1 MRIGRVEVSTVRGHH
16 LEPARPPLD
25 PRPPLP
31 VPDLDAYAFDLPD
44 ALIAQRP
51 AERRDGSRML
61 VLHRATGAVEDRRF
75 TDLPDY
81 LAAGDA
87 LVFNDTR
94 VVPARLVGAR
104 PSGGKAELFL
114 IDRRDDGSWSALARP
129 GRKLKAGATVLLGDG
144 LAATVDHVLDN
155 GRRVVRLTRDG
166 ALLAPEAEQA
176 ALDAVG
182 RMPLPPY
189 VDREA
194 DATDKE
200 RYQTMFAR
208 ARGAVA
214 APTAG
219 LHFTPA
225 TLDALRQRGVTTA
238 EVTLHVGYGTFE
250 PVRADDLAEHRVAAE
265 TIDVPAATTEA
276 LNAARAAGGRVVA
289 VGTTSTRALET
300 AADEAGRFTPVAG
313 PTDLTITPGY
323 HFRAVDALLTNFHL
337 PQSSLL
343 VLTATFGGLDAVM
356 DAYRHAVREGYRF
369 YSYGDCMLIVD

>member
-1 MRIGRVEVSTVRGHH
+1 M
-16 LEPARPPLD
+16 
-25 PRPPLP
+25 
-31 VPDLDAYAFDLPD
+31 PDLDAYAFDLPD

-51 AERRDGSRML
+51 AARRDGSRML

-75 TDLPDY
+75 TDLPEY
-81 LAAGDA
+81 LSPGDA

-94 VVPARLVGAR
+94 VVPARLVGTR

-114 IDRRDDGSWSALARP
+114 IDRRDDGTWSALARP
-129 GRKLKAGATVLLGDG
+129 GRKLKAGAAVLLGDG
-144 LAATVDHVLDN
+144 LAAAVEGVLDN
-155 GRRVVRLTRDG
+155 GRRVVRLTQNGER
-166 ALLAPEAEQA
+166 LAAEAEQA

-194 DATDKE
+194 DASDKE
-200 RYQTMFAR
+200 RYQTVFAR

-225 TLDALRQRGVTTA
+225 TLGALRQRGVTTA

-250 PVRADDLAEHRVAAE
+250 PVRADDLSEHRVAAE
-265 TIDVPAATTEA
+265 TIDVPAATAEA
-276 LNAARAAGGRVVA
+276 LNAARAGGGRIVA

-300 AADEAGRFTPVAG
+300 AADEAGRFAPVAG
-313 PTDLTITPGY
+313 PTGLTITPGY
-323 HFRAVDALLTNFHL
+323 RFRAVDALLTNFHL

-356 DAYRHAVREGYRF
+356 GAYRHAVREGYRF
-369 YSYGDCMLIVD
+369 YSYGDCMLIVE